1 MGLRATLGLTV
12 FLLVACRGGEEDI
25 ASAGRLSILVAASER
40 PFWTDL
46 TADFTRRTGT
56 PVDIVEGPNSTDLR
70 ESMTTAALLAE
81 DPTVDLVYLD
91 VTWTPKF
98 AGAGFLRPLDD
109 EVPGEEIAALLPAS
123 VEAGRFK
130 GRLYSLP
137 VRADVGVLYYRRD
150 WLEEA
155 GISVPETFE
164 ELRAAARSLSAPP
177 SKWGFVFQGSQYE
190 GLVCVYLEVLR
201 GFGGFWVDSRSGEVG
216 LDSDAAERAL
226 RFLTEARGTISPPG
240 ITTYKEEES
249 RRLFQDGRAVFLRNW
264 PYVWRLAQAPDSPL
278 AGRVGARTMVHAQ
291 GGEGSGTLG
300 GWSLWVSRFTAHP
313 KEAVAFARHVIRP
326 ESQRALCAQSGYAP
340 ARRDSYHDPRLLAA
354 NPFLADLG
362 PLLDS
367 AVARP
372 PLPRYAQISDVL
384 QRHLTAALTG
394 GVTPREALRAAARQT
409 RLILGSAR

>member
-1 MGLRATLGLTV
+1 MRLREALGLTV
-12 FLLVACRGGEEDI
+12 FLLAACRGGKEDVGSG
-25 ASAGRLSILVAASER
+25 ARLSILVAASER
-40 PFWTDL
+40 PFWSDL
-46 TADFTRRTGT
+46 AADFTRRTRT

-91 VTWTPKF
+91 VTWIPKF

-109 EVPGEEIAALLPAS
+109 EVPGEEIDALLAAS
-123 VEAGRFK
+123 VAAGRFK
-130 GRLYSLP
+130 ERLYGLP

-150 WLEEA
+150 LLEEA
-155 GISVPETFE
+155 GIRVPETFE
-164 ELRAAARSLSAPP
+164 ELRAAARSLSSPP
-177 SKWGFVFQGSQYE
+177 SRWGLVFQASQYE

-201 GFGGFWVDSRSGEVG
+201 GFGGFWVDSGSFEVG

-249 RRLFQDGRAVFLRNW
+249 RRLFQDGRVVFLRNW
-264 PYVWRLAQAPDSPL
+264 PYVWRLAQAPGSPL
-278 AGRVGARTMVHAQ
+278 AGRVGARTMVHAV

-300 GWSLWVSRFTAHP
+300 GWSLGVSRFAAHP
-313 KEAVAFARHVIRP
+313 AEAVAFLRHAIRP
-326 ESQRALCAQSGYAP
+326 ESQRALCAESGYAP
-340 ARRDSYHDPRLLAA
+340 ARRDSYRDPRLLAA
-354 NPFLADLG
+354 NPFLADLA
-362 PLLDS
+362 PLLES

-394 GVTPREALRAAARQT
+394 GLTPREALRAAAGQT
-409 RLILGSAR
+409 RLILGSPR